1 VSQTASATPATAP
14 VGVFDS
20 GIGGV
25 SVLRHIRQ
33 WLPHEHLLYCAD
45 SMHAPY
51 GSKSPDF
58 IRERS
63 HVLARFLIGQG
74 AKAIVVAC
82 NTATAAAIGSL
93 REHFALPV
101 IGMEPAVKPA
111 AAASRNGV
119 IGVLATIGTLK
130 SAQFAALLE
139 SYGRDVRVV
148 TQACPGLV
156 ECVERGE
163 LDSAATDALIAA
175 YLQPLLAAGA
185 DAIVL
190 GCTHYP
196 FLREAIARQL
206 PPGIMLID
214 TGEAVARQLKRRLQE
229 TGLLN
234 TGEDVPGTRFWI
246 NRATV
251 AEFEQTARVVELLWR
266 ADGRPDFRR
275 LPEPE
280 SNKNAG
286 LP

>member
-1 VSQTASATPATAP
+1 MSQNASATPATAP

-51 GSKSPDF
+51 GNKSPDF

-63 HVLARFLIGQG
+63 HALTRFLIGHG
-74 AKAIVVAC
+74 AKAVVVAC

-93 REHFALPV
+93 REHFTLPV

-229 TGLLN
+229 AGLLN
-234 TGEDVPGTRFWI
+234 IGADAPSTTFWI
-246 NRATV
+246 NRATE
-251 AEFEQTARVVELLWR
+251 ADFGQTARVVKLLWGIDER
-266 ADGRPDFRR
+266 MEFRR
-275 LPEPE
+275 LPEPA
-280 SNKNAG
+280 SSKNAG

>member
-1 VSQTASATPATAP
+1 VTQNASSLLKTSPI
-14 VGVFDS
+14 GVFDS

-25 SVLRHIRQ
+25 SVLKHVRQ
-33 WLPHEHLLYCAD
+33 LLPHEDLLYCAD
-45 SMHAPY
+45 SRHAPY
-51 GSKSPDF
+51 GNKSPAF

-63 HVLARFLIGQG
+63 HMLTRFLIGQG

-82 NTATAAAIGSL
+82 NTATAGAIASL
-93 REHFALPV
+93 REHFSLPI

-111 AAASRNGV
+111 AAASKNGV

-139 SYGRDVRVV
+139 SYGRNVQVV

-163 LDSAATDALIAA
+163 LDSDATKALVAS

-196 FLREAIARQL
+196 FLRQAIVQQL
-206 PPGIMLID
+206 PPAITLID
-214 TGEAVARQLKRRLQE
+214 TGEAVARQVQRRLQE

-234 TGEDVPGTRFWI
+234 DAAGEGKNTFWI
-246 NRATV
+246 NRATD
-251 AEFEQTARVVELLWR
+251 AEFEQTAKVIEVLW
-266 ADGRPDFRR
+266 GSSGGESDFYR
-275 LPEPE
+275 LPE
-280 SNKNAG
+280 SAS
-286 LP
+286 

>member
-1 VSQTASATPATAP
+1 MSASAP

-33 WLPHEHLLYCAD
+33 LLPQERLIYCAD
-45 SMHAPY
+45 SAHAPY
-51 GSKSPDF
+51 GSKSPEF

-63 HVLARFLIGQG
+63 HALTQFLLTQG
-74 AKAIVVAC
+74 VKAIVVAC

-93 REHFALPV
+93 RVRHALPV

-111 AAASRNGV
+111 VAASRNGV
-119 IGVLATIGTLK
+119 IGVLATIGTLR

-163 LDSAATDALIAA
+163 LAGAETEALVAG
-175 YLQPLLAAGA
+175 YLKPLLAAGA
-185 DAIVL
+185 DVIVL

-196 FLREAIARQL
+196 FLRETISRQL
-206 PPGIMLID
+206 PQGVMLID
-214 TGEAVARQLKRRLQE
+214 TGEAVARQLGRKLGE
-229 TGLLN
+229 AGLLN
-234 TGEDVPGTRFWI
+234 VGSGQNPILTFWI
-246 NRATV
+246 NQPTDA
-251 AEFEQTARVVELLWR
+251 AYEQTVGVVGRLWGNAE
-266 ADGRPDFRR
+266 ADFHR
-275 LPEPE
+275 LEV
-280 SNKNAG
+280 
-286 LP
+286 